1 MASSG
6 HNKSNTMKF
15 YYHFTLLFLFFFLS
29 IKYGI
34 SQKSSLGIYP
44 QVQQLTL
51 KGEAYDFNGFRLE
64 KPEGWS
70 SLVSRTPVGKMLTT
84 SSDGIALQLSL
95 KTDIA
100 AWKDPN
106 NLAKA
111 DGAYDLN
118 INNNMVTIAARDSIG
133 IFYGLQTLGQ
143 LVKNR
148 KIAPVEIHDYPTV
161 NYRGVVEG
169 FYGTPWSQDDRI
181 SQIRFYGSIKANTYI
196 YGPKDDPY
204 HSSPNWR
211 KPYPEPQAENIKKL
225 VRIAN
230 ENFVDFVWAIH
241 PGQDIKWTKK
251 DQRNVLK
258 KFEDMYD
265 LGVRSFAL
273 FFDDIS
279 GEGTKAHKQA
289 GLLNYLNKHFVKA
302 KKDVKPLMLTPTDY
316 NKSWAGPG
324 PNDYLAILGRELDPS
339 IQIMWT
345 GDNVMADVTK
355 STLAWVQERIKR
367 PALIW
372 WNFPVSDYARNEL
385 FLGPSYGLEKGI
397 TAHEMSGI
405 LSNPMEHADA
415 SKPAIFGV
423 ADYGW
428 NTTDYDAEESWKQ
441 CLKLLLPNSHKAYQ
455 LFSENNS
462 NPSKNLTSYVGKES
476 KDIAPYLERI
486 EKGVK
491 EGYVNETDMI
501 FTEGYFFNIKEAPEK
516 VLTADDDA
524 LLLAEVKPWLEN
536 FAGLGQAG
544 LDQLE
549 NYKYH
554 ALNPEKYWNHII
566 ARLQKTDYWEPHS
579 FYSGDSTKITPI
591 TGTSALRP
599 FVSFLQKWNAQK
611 LIEKITGKEI
621 SGSGE
626 SVLGSIHTNIDNNE
640 LKKSKMVV
648 ESGSEVYIQ
657 PDWNSFKFEKDKYY
671 SVELFHQLNG
681 ATIILNFVSGGK
693 DFEIETSADGKEWA
707 QPTQKSVEGKITAES
722 NEALKFIR
730 IINPSTVDTFFRLV
744 KLTIKKK
751 DIPGTEPFT
760 THDMDLLTSYS
771 LDPGNTLTEKSLYVS
786 NPQKAILLTGS
797 DQSDLQ
803 IEVNDKDSWQK
814 LPQTYKGKYIEVI
827 LPAGTAMIRVSAN
840 QVIKIYEVL
849 WK

>member
-1 MASSG
+1 
-6 HNKSNTMKF
+6 MKF
-15 YYHFTLLFLFFFLS
+15 YHHFTLLLLFIFL
-29 IKYGI
+29 GI
-34 SQKSSLGIYP
+34 NQGIGQKSNVGIYP

-64 KPEGWS
+64 KPNDWS
-70 SLVSRTPVGKMLTT
+70 SIVLRTAVGKMLTT

-95 KTDIA
+95 KADVA
-100 AWKDPN
+100 AWKYPN

-111 DGAYDLN
+111 DGAYDLT
-118 INNNMVTIAARDSIG
+118 INANQAKITARDSTG
-133 IFYGLQTLGQ
+133 IFYGLQTLRQ
-143 LVKNR
+143 LVKNG

-161 NYRGVVEG
+161 KYRGVVEG
-169 FYGTPWSQDDRI
+169 FYGTPWSQNDRI
-181 SQIRFYGSIKANTYI
+181 RQIQFYGSIKANTYI

-225 VRIAN
+225 VGIAN
-230 ENFVDFVWAIH
+230 ANFVDFVWAIH
-241 PGQDIKWTKK
+241 PGQDIKWTNK
-251 DQRNVLK
+251 DRKNVLK

-279 GEGTKAHKQA
+279 GEGTNAHKQA
-289 GLLNYLNKHFVKA
+289 GLLNYLNKHLVKA

-397 TAHEMSGI
+397 TALEMSGI
-405 LSNPMEHADA
+405 LSNPMEHAEA

-428 NTTDYDAEESWKQ
+428 NTTDYDAEESWKE
-441 CLKLLLPNSHKAYQ
+441 CLRLLLPNSHKAYQ

-462 NPSKNLTSYVGKES
+462 NPNKNLTSYAGKES

-491 EGYVNETDMI
+491 DGNVNETDMI

-524 LLLAEVKPWLEN
+524 LLLSEVKPWLEN

-554 ALNPEKYWNHII
+554 ALNPEKYWDQIVT
-566 ARLQKTDYWEPHS
+566 RLQKTDYWEPHS
-579 FYSGDSTKITPI
+579 FYSGDSTKIIPI
-591 TGTSALRP
+591 TGTRALRP

-611 LIEKITGKEI
+611 LIEKITGKKARELN
-621 SGSGE
+621 E
-626 SVLGSIHTNIDNNE
+626 PVLGSIHTNIDNNA
-640 LKKSKMVV
+640 LKKSKVVV
-648 ESGSEVYIQ
+648 ENGSEVYIQ

-671 SVELFHQLNG
+671 SVELFHPLNG
-681 ATIILNFVSGGK
+681 ATINLNFVSGGK
-693 DFEIETSADGKEWA
+693 DFKIETSADGKEWT
-707 QPTQKSVEGKITAES
+707 QPMQNSGEGKITAES
-722 NEALKFIR
+722 NGTLKFVR
-730 IINPSTVDTFFRLV
+730 IINASPVDTSFRLV
-744 KLTIKKK
+744 KLTIQKK
-751 DIPGTEPFT
+751 DSPGTKPFT
-760 THDMDLLTSYS
+760 THDMNLLTSYS
-771 LDPGNTLTEKSLYVS
+771 LSPGSSLTERSLLVS
-786 NPQKAILLTGS
+786 NPQKAILLTGPG
-797 DQSDLQ
+797 QSELQ
-803 IEVNDKDSWQK
+803 IEVNAKDSWQK
-814 LPQTYKGKYIEVI
+814 LPQTYKGKYIEVS
-827 LPAGTAMIRVSAN
+827 LPAGTAMLRVSAN